1 MALTLRQ
8 RKLYIYRASLYR
20 PVEIAAYPDGAGG
33 ASDRAAD
40 ATWNPRPAY
49 VNVPCYF
56 KFTPEVDLPSAE
68 GLNKE
73 ANIFT
78 LDVILFDA
86 AQEISGQW
94 LVELTAPQ
102 ILGVTG
108 GYWYVQ
114 DNPRTT
120 AALGRRSVN
129 QTQVFG
135 KRGPDPQLGPVS

>member
-1 MALTLRQ
+1 MALTPRQ
-8 RKLYIYRASLYR
+8 LILYTYRASLFR
-20 PVEIAAYPDGAGG
+20 PAPIAAYPDADS
-33 ASDRAAD
+33 AVDNAAD
-40 ATWNPRPAY
+40 SGWLSTPAY

-86 AQEISGQW
+86 AQEIEGQW
-94 LVELTAPQ
+94 LVQLTAPQ
-102 ILGVTG
+102 ILGSTG
-108 GYWYVQ
+108 GFWYVQ

-120 AALGRRSVN
+120 PNLGRRAVN

-135 KRGPDPQLGPVS
+135 KRGPAPRLV

>member
-8 RKLYIYRASLYR
+8 RKLYTYRANLYR
-20 PVEIAAYPDGAGG
+20 PLEIAAYPSGAGG
-33 ASDRAAD
+33 ALDRVAD
-40 ATWNPRPAY
+40 ATWNQAPAY
-49 VNVPCYF
+49 SSVPCYF

-78 LDVILFDA
+78 LDTILFDA

-94 LVELTAPQ
+94 LVQLIAPQ

-108 GYWYVQ
+108 GFWYVQ

-120 AALGRRSVN
+120 ASLGRRSAN

-135 KRGPDPQLGPVS
+135 KRGPDPKL

>member
-1 MALTLRQ
+1 MALTPRQ
-8 RKLYIYRASLYR
+8 LTLYTYRANLYR
-20 PVEIAAYPDGAGG
+20 PSPIAAYPDADS
-33 ASDRAAD
+33 AVDNAAD
-40 ATWNPRPAY
+40 SGWLSTPAY
-49 VNVPCYF
+49 TNVPCYF

-86 AQEISGQW
+86 AQEIEGQW
-94 LVELTAPQ
+94 LVQLTAPQ
-102 ILGVTG
+102 ILGSTG
-108 GYWYVQ
+108 GFWYVQ

-120 AALGRRSVN
+120 PSLGRRAVN

-135 KRGPDPQLGPVS
+135 KRGPTPRLI

>member
-1 MALTLRQ
+1 MALTPRQ
-8 RKLYIYRASLYR
+8 LILYTYRVNLYR
-20 PVEIAAYPDGAGG
+20 PSPITTYPD
-33 ASDRAAD
+33 AD
-40 ATWNPRPAY
+40 SAIDNAKDIAWDAVPAY

-56 KFTPEVDLPSAE
+56 KSTPEVDLPATQ

-78 LDVILFDA
+78 LDVFLFDA

-94 LVELTAPQ
+94 LVQIVSPV

-120 AALGRRSVN
+120 PSLGRRSAN

-135 KRGPDPQLGPVS
+135 KRGPDPRLT